1 MKNFLA
7 VIGIIA
13 LLIAGAAL
21 YAAIAPLLGN
31 VDALTLT
38 NAVTQPQQQP
48 QTVYTVATPTLAPSA
63 PVQVVSPPEPA
74 APTAVPPAAPTSAPS
89 PITADEQFALDCA
102 AGKAAGRRVSPLC
115 GSMAAQPLTV
125 SGPTLTYC
133 FQGDGWTPEYR
144 ATVAAGFDAW
154 AATGIVFTEDMGNCQ
169 TAVILTNDASDHAG
183 HGGAGLIDFNLAYG
197 LLPQAAVHEV
207 GHILG
212 LPDSSAGAMN
222 WVYQLGSPVVYP
234 TVAEI
239 ATVRRLWGM
248 E

>member
-1 MKNFLA
+1 MKNFLSA
-7 VIGIIA
+7 IGIIA

-21 YAAIAPLLGN
+21 YAAVSPLLGG

-38 NAVTQPQQQP
+38 NDITQTQAQAP
-48 QTVYTVATPTLAPSA
+48 QTVYIVATPTLSPAA
-63 PVQVVSPPEPA
+63 PVQVIPPPDLIV
-74 APTAVPPAAPTSAPS
+74 PTAVPPAAPTSPS
-89 PITADEQFALDCA
+89 PITADEQFAIDCA

-115 GSMAAQPLTV
+115 PPMAAQPLTV
-125 SGPTLTYC
+125 TGPALTYC

-154 AATGIVFTEDMGNCQ
+154 AATGITFVEDAANCQ
-169 TAVILTNDASDHAG
+169 TAVVLTHDASDHAG
-183 HGGAGLIDFNLAYG
+183 HGGAGLIDFNLTYG

-212 LPDSSAGAMN
+212 LSDSNAGAMN
-222 WVYQLGSPVVYP
+222 GVYMIGSPVVYP

>member
-1 MKNFLA
+1 MKNFLSA
-7 VIGIIA
+7 IGIVA

-21 YAAIAPLLGN
+21 YAAVSPLLGG

-38 NAVTQPQQQP
+38 NAVTQQQQAP
-48 QTVYTVATPTLAPSA
+48 QTVYIVATPTLAPAA
-63 PVQVVSPPEPA
+63 PVQVVSPPEPVS
-74 APTAVPPAAPTSAPS
+74 PTAVPPAVPTSAPS
-89 PITADEQFALDCA
+89 PITQDEQFALDCA

-115 GSMAAQPLTV
+115 PPIAAQPLTV
-125 SGPTLTYC
+125 TAPTLAYC

-144 ATVAAGFDAW
+144 ATVAAGFAAW
-154 AATGIVFTEDMGNCQ
+154 AATGIAFVEDDGDCQ
-169 TAVILTNDASDHAG
+169 TAVVLTHDASDHAG
-183 HGGAGLIDFNLAYG
+183 HGGAGLIDFNLTYG

-212 LPDSSAGAMN
+212 LPDSSSGAMN
-222 WVYQLGSPVVYP
+222 GVYMIGSPVVYP

-239 ATVRRLWGM
+239 ATARSLWGM

>member
-7 VIGIIA
+7 VIGVVA

-21 YAAIAPLLGN
+21 YAAIAPLLGG

-38 NAVTQPQQQP
+38 NDITQTQAQP
-48 QTVYTVATPTLAPSA
+48 QTVYIVATPTLAPAA
-63 PVQVVSPPEPA
+63 PVQVAPPPEPVV
-74 APTAVPPAAPTSAPS
+74 PTAVPPAAPTSAPS
-89 PITADEQFALDCA
+89 PVTQEEQFALDCA

-115 GSMAAQPLTV
+115 PSMAAQPLTV
-125 SGPTLTYC
+125 TAPTLAYC

-144 ATVAAGFDAW
+144 ATVSAGFNAW
-154 AATGIVFTEDMGNCQ
+154 AATGIAFVEDAANCQ
-169 TAVILTNDASDHAG
+169 TAVVLTHDASDHAG

-197 LLPQAAVHEV
+197 LLPQAAIHEV

-212 LPDSSAGAMN
+212 LPDSSSGAMN
-222 WVYQLGSPVVYP
+222 GVYMIGSPVVSP
-234 TVAEI
+234 TIAEI